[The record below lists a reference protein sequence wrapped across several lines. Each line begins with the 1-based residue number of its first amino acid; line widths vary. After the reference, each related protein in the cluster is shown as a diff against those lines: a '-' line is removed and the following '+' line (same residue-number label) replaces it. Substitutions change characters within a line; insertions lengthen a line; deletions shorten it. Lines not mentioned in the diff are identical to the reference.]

1 MAGGTRRSRVLTR
14 STRSWDTPP
23 RKRMVKAA
31 MPSVTLITAR
41 AEALPLRSL
50 TISIASA
57 TATPPRR
64 PGVAENG

>member
-1 MAGGTRRSRVLTR
+1 
-14 STRSWDTPP
+14 
-23 RKRMVKAA
+23 MVKAA

-64 PGVAENG
+64 PDRASMCLWVEGMALSFARTALIAATPG